1 MKQSIQVQFDYDFYL
16 IGIVSSLKVYRLSS
30 SVNKLLNSNL
40 LRVDDVL
47 NQFGDDYEDA
57 SYARYAGEDEE
68 NEILYD
74 LIANKNENVPLIK
87 EKKEVDYFLIIN
99 GPDLKINIKSLI
111 SELNSIQHVQL
122 AFELDVNTLK
132 SKQNLILE

>member
-1 MKQSIQVQFDYDFYL
+1 MQFDYDFYL

-74 LIANKNENVPLIK
+74 LIANKNENGPLIK